1 VNINNLTFKGNLTRM
16 KSLQNRIIIRPSEI
30 QDLYGLSRT
39 TVHRQINA
47 NAFPGPFNISKG
59 CKGWFKEDLDKHF
72 KNLSKAKND
81 KKFKLPSNDD
91 ES

>member
-1 VNINNLTFKGNLTRM
+1 M
-16 KSLQNRIIIRPSEI
+16 KNLQNRIIIRPSEI

-47 NAFPGPFNISKG
+47 NAFPGPFNLSKG